1 MRMSRFPSGRAPG
14 LGAIIA
20 GYAFLTLCAAPAS
33 AGVGQDLY
41 EAQCAGCHML
51 TGHSTASGPSLK
63 GVVWRKIAD
72 LRDFKYSAG
81 LQAQVGTWSPDRLDA
96 YLRNT
101 QSFAPGT
108 DMFWNITDAAERK
121 AIIGFL
127 AHR

>member
-1 MRMSRFPSGRAPG
+1 MRWSTDMKAIAAACVLA
-14 LGAIIA
+14 LG
-20 GYAFLTLCAAPAS
+20 AAPAS

-41 EAQCAGCHML
+41 EAQCAACHTL
-51 TGHSTASGPSLK
+51 TGHSTSSGPSLK

-108 DMFWNITDAAERK
+108 DMFWNITDAGERK
-121 AIIGFL
+121 AIVDFL
-127 AHR
+127 AHQ